1 MGPLRSECPAHE
13 DRPGGDYRFAAT
25 QDMQGKVRV
34 GETGQW
40 LDWLARSEMPDDL
53 VKERAFQLATE
64 WAGNDYLAAGK
75 WLNSAPE
82 GPGKSA
88 VTSAYAAKVYPRN
101 PKVAMQW
108 IQTLPQGPERT
119 KALQMIYQGM
129 QKKGSLD
136 TSVAESF
143 AREHGLRE

>member
-1 MGPLRSECPAHE
+1 VGPLRSECPAHE

-75 WLNSAPE
+75 WLNSAP
-82 GPGKSA
+82 
-88 VTSAYAAKVYPRN
+88 
-101 PKVAMQW
+101 
-108 IQTLPQGPERT
+108 
-119 KALQMIYQGM
+119 
-129 QKKGSLD
+129 
-136 TSVAESF
+136 
-143 AREHGLRE
+143 

>member
-1 MGPLRSECPAHE
+1 
-13 DRPGGDYRFAAT
+13 
-25 QDMQGKVRV
+25 
-34 GETGQW
+34 
-40 LDWLARSEMPDDL
+40 
-53 VKERAFQLATE
+53 
-64 WAGNDYLAAGK
+64 
-75 WLNSAPE
+75 
-82 GPGKSA
+82 
-88 VTSAYAAKVYPRN
+88 
-101 PKVAMQW
+101 MQW